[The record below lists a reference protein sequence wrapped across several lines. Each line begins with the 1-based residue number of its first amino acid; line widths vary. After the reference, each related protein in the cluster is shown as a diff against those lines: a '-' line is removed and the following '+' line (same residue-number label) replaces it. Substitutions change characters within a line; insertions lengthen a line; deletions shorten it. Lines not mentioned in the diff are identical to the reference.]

1 MLTERNFNHV
11 LNISSVLVGECGSVS
26 WVPPT
31 VGAWEDQKRQRFV
44 CPASFLFSHILAA
57 KISPRPRNIANML
70 SVAALVGVVLF
81 GVSRKE
87 PVPYLGNY
95 KKRGKLTRRS

>member
-1 MLTERNFNHV
+1 MWKRLLGTPNRWC
-11 LNISSVLVGECGSVS
+11 LGGPKTAKIRMSS
-26 WVPPT
+26 
-31 VGAWEDQKRQRFV
+31 A
-44 CPASFLFSHILAA
+44 FLFSHIPAA

-87 PVPYLGNY
+87 PVPYLG
-95 KKRGKLTRRS
+95 KLKNG